1 MTCRCGPSFVL
12 LLQATLGSE
21 GLAAGRDETNPVL
34 QVLWKLG
41 TLNLYG
47 TNHKFTSVQLYCR
60 VYYHTMKHLCSG
72 SLSLPTRHTSQTYIK
87 PLGTYVDCVYTMRT
101 YKYKHDTV
109 PMMAMISNNVDDF
122 GINVDDLLQCVTLLT
137 VENIVESI
145 T

>member
-1 MTCRCGPSFVL
+1 
-12 LLQATLGSE
+12 
-21 GLAAGRDETNPVL
+21 
-34 QVLWKLG
+34 
-41 TLNLYG
+41 
-47 TNHKFTSVQLYCR
+47 
-60 VYYHTMKHLCSG
+60 
-72 SLSLPTRHTSQTYIK
+72 
-87 PLGTYVDCVYTMRT
+87 MRT